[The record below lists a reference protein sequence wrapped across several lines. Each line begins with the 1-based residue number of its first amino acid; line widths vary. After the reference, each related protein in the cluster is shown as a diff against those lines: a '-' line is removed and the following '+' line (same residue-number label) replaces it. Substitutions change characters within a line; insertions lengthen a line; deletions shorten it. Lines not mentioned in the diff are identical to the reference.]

1 MTAMRIEVDDKKDH
15 RITLDATQRKLLQ
28 TRKEL
33 HATLNDFISARG
45 GWLVSVAGE
54 SVIRFEVP
62 AGSALPADLKKLEYD
77 VMPVGSTMRTVPN
90 AKLEVLTVAG
100 STGVVERWQEGIIKT
115 DIFEFSLGQSP

>member
-1 MTAMRIEVDDKKDH
+1 MTAKRIEVDDKKDH

-62 AGSALPADLKKLEYD
+62 AGSALPADLKKLEYN
-77 VMPVGSTMRTVPN
+77 VMPVGNTMRIVPN
-90 AKLEVLTVAG
+90 ARLELLTVDG
-100 STGVVERWQEGIIKT
+100 STGVRQHWHEGIIKT
-115 DIFEFSLGQSP
+115 DIYEIPLGKSS